1 MKFTLAIISY
11 NAQNVIRKSLESCI
25 NQTYKDLDIVVVD
38 DNSSDDTVS
47 IIKEYQ
53 EKDKRINIIQHDTNK
68 SALQARKMAIKHAK
82 SKYIWF
88 IDSDDHIEL
97 SAVGELSRALEA
109 NNMPDMLTFGS
120 NDYLE
125 NGVLKRVFFDWGMNK
140 SLAEW
145 KHDSDY
151 RPYTRVTKREILEQ
165 AVNLIPDDLYLYR
178 HNDFFMFNLIKLFV
192 QTKAILKRP
201 LYNYTLSSNS
211 VTNQKDKQS
220 ISRHI
225 ELLDKLL
232 NQYEKVATEA
242 QQQDVNVAEFV
253 GKEKNKLIKYAISQY
268 KDNPATYLHTLKQL
282 NNYQRDIVISLTTYS
297 KRIKT
302 VHKTI
307 SSLLNQSILVDK
319 IILWLDEEEIQ
330 HSELPRELA
339 ILESDVFEVKFCPNY
354 KSYKKLIPT
363 LAFSPDATI
372 ITFDD
377 DIEYPIDQVEKLVLA
392 HFDNP
397 EEVIT
402 SVARN
407 ILIKDGELRPYS
419 EWLHVFKEQV
429 GKPLLHLLPIGV
441 GGVLYPSG
449 SLHSEVMNID
459 AFMELAPHGDDL
471 WFKAMT
477 LLNDRKV
484 IALNHGYNLSPNMI
498 EGTQDV
504 GLWQTTN
511 EDTDSN
517 YVQLN
522 CIIEHYNL
530 VKIKIMAP
538 EFSQTPLDNLELSK
552 ILQTL
557 NSLKIGEGKLK
568 KEVKALKEKLENSDM
583 KAVQIE
589 RYKETMVVSF
599 NDRQFDETW
608 YLKTYPDVAKSGI
621 PPIEH
626 FKKFGKLLNRKPN
639 NNSFNHR

>member
-68 SALQARKMAIKHAK
+68 SALQARKTAIKYAK

-88 IDSDDHIEL
+88 VDSDDYIEH
-97 SAVGELSRALEA
+97 SAVGELSRALKE

-178 HNDFFMFNLIKLFV
+178 HNDFFMFNLVKLFV

-225 ELLDKLL
+225 ELLDTLL
-232 NQYEKVATEA
+232 NQYEKVAIGA

-253 GKEKNKLIKYAISQY
+253 VKEKNKLIKYAISQY

-282 NNYQRDIVISLTTYS
+282 NNYQRDIIISLTTYS
-297 KRIKT
+297 KRINT

-330 HSELPRELA
+330 HSELPRELTM
-339 ILESDVFEVKFCPNY
+339 LESNVLEIKFCPNY

-377 DIEYPIDQVEKLVLA
+377 DIEYPVDQVEKLVLA
-392 HFDNP
+392 HFLNP

-407 ILIKDGELRPYS
+407 ILIQDGKLRPYS

-441 GGVLYPSG
+441 GGVLYPAG

-471 WFKAMT
+471 WFKSMT
-477 LLNDRKV
+477 LMNNRKV
-484 IALNHGYNLSPNMI
+484 IALNHGYTLSKNMVD
-498 EGTQDV
+498 GTQDV
-504 GLWQTTN
+504 GLWQTVN
-511 EDTDSN
+511 DGTDSN
-517 YVQLN
+517 LAQLN
-522 CIIEHYNL
+522 SIIKKYQALKNAMKL
-530 VKIKIMAP
+530 D
-538 EFSQTPLDNLELSK
+538 EFSQFRIENNQLCEL
-552 ILQTL
+552 LVE
-557 NSLKIGEGKLK
+557 LKSARINENKLK
-568 KEVKALKEKLENSDM
+568 KEVKQLAHNINMLKQEEK
-583 KAVQIE
+583 II
-589 RYKETMVVSF
+589 RPETHL
-599 NDRQFDETW
+599 DHFDESW
-608 YLKTYPDVAKSGI
+608 YLNTYPDVARSGMT
-621 PPIEH
+621 PYEH
-626 FKKFGKLLNRKPN
+626 FCKFGKILNRKSN
-639 NNSFNHR
+639 NFI